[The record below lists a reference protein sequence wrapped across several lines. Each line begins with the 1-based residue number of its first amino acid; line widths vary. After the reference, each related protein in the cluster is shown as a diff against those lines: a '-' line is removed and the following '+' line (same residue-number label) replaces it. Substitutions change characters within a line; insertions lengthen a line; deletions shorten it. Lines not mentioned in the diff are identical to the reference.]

1 MSESLQISK
10 FDKTDLSTSS
20 PVSLKKRL
28 YISLVRSHLSYCS
41 QLWWPHLI
49 KDIINIERVQRKA
62 TKFRLNN
69 YNRGNYKWRPQ
80 SLHLLPLMYW
90 LELQD
95 LCFLLKCFCDP
106 HDNMNIW
113 EYVSFSSNNTRAAAA
128 NKLTHNLCRTSMT
141 RHFYFNRVVRL
152 WNSLPNSLIDLTVST
167 ESNKQVLLGAF

>member
-1 MSESLQISK
+1 MGAFYVTTVK
-10 FDKTDLSTSS
+10 
-20 PVSLKKRL
+20 
-28 YISLVRSHLSYCS
+28 
-41 QLWWPHLI
+41 
-49 KDIINIERVQRKA
+49 
-62 TKFRLNN
+62 N
-69 YNRGNYKWRPQ
+69 YNRGNYKWRLQ
-80 SLHLLPLMYW
+80 SFHLLPLTYW

-152 WNSLPNSLIDLTVST
+152 WNSLPNSLIDLTVSV
-167 ESNKQVLLGAF
+167 ESNKHRLLKYFWEHFNVNFDPSNHCSFHIVCPCTRCFLQ